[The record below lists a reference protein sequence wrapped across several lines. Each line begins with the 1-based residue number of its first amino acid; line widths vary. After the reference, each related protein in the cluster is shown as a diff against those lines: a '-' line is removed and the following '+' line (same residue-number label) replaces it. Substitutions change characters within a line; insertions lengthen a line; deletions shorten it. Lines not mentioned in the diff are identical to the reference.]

1 MKNSIRLLLTEAK
14 EKMNAYTVYMNYQFM
29 NFSVKAEPAAL
40 LSVEVEIDDEKV
52 YLENTADVA
61 IPEDDQFAII
71 PKDQAFL
78 FAISKAIAHAHPEYR
93 QEQKELE
100 QDEENADMPQ
110 SPESSEDTDKYLLCT
125 MPEINK
131 DRHDAGM
138 DYVKMIY
145 DEATGRLEAARVSCE
160 VKMAAKL
167 KDAQPKE
174 TDEANDELKK
184 IYDQHK
190 SMCDDYR
197 QKKEK
202 QIDDAYQHYLEKKAE
217 EERAESERRAAH
229 GENAGKQIN
238 LNSFLGEDE

>member
-184 IYDQHK
+184 IYDQ
-190 SMCDDYR
+190 
-197 QKKEK
+197 
-202 QIDDAYQHYLEKKAE
+202 
-217 EERAESERRAAH
+217 
-229 GENAGKQIN
+229 QIN
-238 LNSFLGEDE
+238 VRRLPPEKGKANRRCLPTLSGEKSRGRTRRKRTPRRPRRKCRQANKPELIPGGR